1 MSRRRRSAPVSGGAG
16 LRDGEMAHGGA
27 GPSGPSSDFILS
39 DVADPG
45 LAAAGLAR
53 IGWAERAMPVLG
65 LIRDR
70 FERRQPFPGLAVA
83 ARLPVT
89 AETPGL
95 VNLVPAR
102 RRR

>member
-1 MSRRRRSAPVSGGAG
+1 MSTRRRSAPVSGGAG

-53 IGWAERAMPVLG
+53 IGWAQPAMPVLG

-70 FERRQPFPGLAVA
+70 FERPQPFARPPAPPCPPVAPAPPG
-83 ARLPVT
+83 
-89 AETPGL
+89 PG
-95 VNLVPAR
+95 NPG
-102 RRR
+102 

>member
-1 MSRRRRSAPVSGGAG
+1 MPGGAG
-16 LRDGEMAHGGA
+16 ASA
-27 GPSGPSSDFILS
+27 SSPDFILS

-70 FERRQPFPGLAVA
+70 FERRQPFAGLAVA
-83 ARLPVT
+83 ACLHVT
-89 AETPGL
+89 AETPVP
-95 VNLVPAR
+95 VNLVTAAMHAVAR
-102 RRR
+102 SVIHTSGPPHAPRRP